1 MCIRDSLK
9 LVVFTIDETLYSREI
24 APLSGWYRSLYIGVP
39 WWFIDAPESVMRF
52 KHAVTEMAGFSR
64 VSGMIDDTR
73 AFCSIPARHDM
84 SRRLDA
90 AHLAELVVLGRLD
103 LDEAVEIAHRL
114 VVEQPT
120 QVFGL

>member
-1 MCIRDSLK
+1 M
-9 LVVFTIDETLYSREI
+9 
-24 APLSGWYRSLYIGVP
+24 
-39 WWFIDAPESVMRF
+39 MRF

-73 AFCSIPARHDM
+73 AFLLNSGA
-84 SRRLDA
+84 SRYESALDA

-114 VVEQPT
+114 VVEQPLRCL
-120 QVFGL
+120 VCDPKRMS